1 MWFFS
6 VIAEEAQKTLEESMA
21 MSIDDRQELAL
32 ELYRSRHGMGNGTL
46 SVNGG
51 TIRRTMGRKTS
62 AQPAA
67 AAAAAMGK
75 SPPRPSPASVAY
87 HSDEESLKCYDE
99 NPDDSS
105 VTEKPSEV
113 SSSESQVKKTSSI
126 HNLLKSI
133 SIFFSAIRLIQQ
145 NSESENESV
154 RSDPHSFVNH
164 YANVNDTLR
173 QSWKRQKP
181 VRNYSSYTDSEPE
194 GSGVMSLNGGQIIV
208 NNMARSRAPL
218 PGFSSF
224 VWFSLN
230 DLDKVE
236 IESSTVF

>member
-1 MWFFS
+1 MILILFLS
-6 VIAEEAQKTLEESMA
+6 LSRVPTEEAQKTLEESMA
-21 MSIDDRQELAL
+21 MSIDERQELAL
-32 ELYRSRHGMGNGTL
+32 ELYRSRHGVGTGTL
-46 SVNGG
+46 NSVG
-51 TIRRTMGRKTS
+51 TLRSGTLGTLGRKSTNRPPTS
-62 AQPAA
+62 VQL
-67 AAAAAMGK
+67 GK

-113 SSSESQVKKTSSI
+113 SSSEASQVSWHWRLSKKWI
-126 HNLLKSI
+126 NYQLLLA
-133 SIFFSAIRLIQQ
+133 FSQH
-145 NSESENESV
+145 SESENESV

-164 YANVNDTLR
+164 YANVNDSLR
-173 QSWKRQKP
+173 QSWKKTKP

-194 GSGVMSLNGGQIIV
+194 GSAVMSLNGGQIIV

-224 VWFSLN
+224 VWQ
-230 DLDKVE
+230 
-236 IESSTVF
+236 STEF

>member
-1 MWFFS
+1 MIHS
-6 VIAEEAQKTLEESMA
+6 TLG
-21 MSIDDRQELAL
+21 R
-32 ELYRSRHGMGNGTL
+32 RT
-46 SVNGG
+46 G
-51 TIRRTMGRKTS
+51 TILGRKGGGS
-62 AQPAA
+62 GPGSSAA
-67 AAAAAMGK
+67 AAAASLGK

-113 SSSESQVKKTSSI
+113 SSSDSQ
-126 HNLLKSI
+126 
-133 SIFFSAIRLIQQ
+133 A
-145 NSESENESV
+145 SESENESV

-164 YANVNDTLR
+164 YVNNDLLR

-181 VRNYSSYTDSEPE
+181 VRNYSSYTDSDPE
-194 GSGVMSLNGGQIIV
+194 GSAVMSLNGGQIIM

-224 VWFSLN
+224 V
-230 DLDKVE
+230 
-236 IESSTVF
+236 